1 MKNIS
6 TYFSFALCASIVVLI
21 SISGCN
27 ESRSPEETLKTA
39 ESRGGDLKEG
49 KKGTESKSSTQ
60 EKPKV
65 IFVELGSMRCIP
77 CRMMKPIVK
86 EIEEEYRGQV
96 RVLYYDVF
104 TPEGKVWADHYEVR
118 VVPTLVFLDK
128 HRKEYFR
135 HEGFFPKDEIVKIL
149 RKRGVR

>member
-1 MKNIS
+1 MRNIS
-6 TYFSFALCASIVVLI
+6 KYFSFALCASIVALI

-27 ESRSPEETLKTA
+27 ESSKPGEALKTTK
-39 ESRGGDLKEG
+39 SRGGDLKDE
-49 KKGTESKSSTQ
+49 KRDAELKSSTR

-65 IFVELGSMRCIP
+65 IFVELGSKRCIP
-77 CRMMKPIVK
+77 CRMMEPIIR

-96 RVLYYDVF
+96 RFVYYDVY
-104 TPEGKVWADHYEVR
+104 TPEGRVWADHYEVR
-118 VVPTLVFLDK
+118 AVPTLVFLDK

-135 HEGFFPKDEIVKIL
+135 HEGFFPKKEIVKVL

>member
-6 TYFSFALCASIVVLI
+6 TYFSFALCASIAALI

-77 CRMMKPIVK
+77 CRMMEPIIK